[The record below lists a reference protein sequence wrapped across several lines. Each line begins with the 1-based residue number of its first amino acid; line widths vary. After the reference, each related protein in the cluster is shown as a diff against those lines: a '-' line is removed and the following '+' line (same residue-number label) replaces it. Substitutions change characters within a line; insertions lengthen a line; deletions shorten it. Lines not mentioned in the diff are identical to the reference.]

1 MLKFENTVNSF
12 DKALSCLKRDNWYT
26 DNLVESAKNHLF
38 LIKHTKSNKCCP
50 TTFYIYYSVKSD
62 KVTPLNVCGDSICRT
77 GVRIKGTQ
85 LEKTLEND
93 EVEFLNIIREKIK
106 KAIITAKA
114 TLNKLLLPEQLEL
127 SKIISAYNRGI
138 IPLDYKDVYNI
149 FTTSYHCQ
157 YDTCE
162 FYLNFVNRNRIIDN
176 HKTVLNIL
184 FDLGFYLDIPSV
196 VVEYL
201 SLLIEQLGID
211 DVMSEINE
219 AIKGNTK
226 LAKDQYYP
234 YYLNNWFEWI
244 SMLFK
249 KFPETKKWVNTIAET
264 VARLYVKAN
273 DDSISPD
280 WFSEQF
286 KCEDVDLKELICFNI
301 LKLETNY

>member
-12 DKALSCLKRDNWYT
+12 DKALACLKRDDWYT
-26 DNLVESAKNHLF
+26 DDLVESAKNHLF
-38 LIKHTKSNKCCP
+38 LLKHTKSDKCCP

-77 GVRIKGTQ
+77 GVRIKNTQ

-196 VVEYL
+196 VVDYL
-201 SLLIEQLGID
+201 SLLIEKLGID
-211 DVMSEINE
+211 ELMSEIVE
-219 AIKGNTK
+219 ALQGNKT
-226 LAKDQYYP
+226 LAVENYYP
-234 YYLNNWFEWI
+234 FYVNNWFEWI
-244 SMLFK
+244 SELFK
-249 KFPETKKWVNTIAET
+249 KFPETKQYVGTIAET
-264 VARLYVKAN
+264 VAKLYVKAT
-273 DDSISPD
+273 DDSITPD
-280 WFSEQF
+280 WFAEHF
-286 KCEDVDLKELICFNI
+286 KCEDANLKELICVNM
-301 LKLETNY
+301 LKLETNN